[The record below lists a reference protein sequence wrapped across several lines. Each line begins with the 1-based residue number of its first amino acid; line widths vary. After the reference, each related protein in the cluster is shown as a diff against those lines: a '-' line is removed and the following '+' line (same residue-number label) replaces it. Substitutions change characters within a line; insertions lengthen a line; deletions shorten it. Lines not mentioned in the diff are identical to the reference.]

1 MTGPSSDPCVAVLRG
16 KIRDVFS
23 HLPKAMAGDEDAIH
37 ELRVAGRRLRAALPH
52 LARKPEGRRVRR
64 AILGIKALTW
74 AAGASRDLD
83 VMLACVEHEMPTP
96 RPRPLSRLVGRL
108 RAARRRGR
116 GRMAEALLDL
126 DIAKLRRDLRAI
138 VARG

>member
-1 MTGPSSDPCVAVLRG
+1 MTLTPVNPCATVFRG

-23 HLPKAMAGDEDAIH
+23 HLPKAMTGDEDAIH

-64 AILGIKALTW
+64 AILGVKELTR

-83 VMLACVEHEMPTP
+83 VMLACVEKEMPTP
-96 RPRPLSRLVGRL
+96 RPRPLSRLVGR
-108 RAARRRGR
+108 
-116 GRMAEALLDL
+116 
-126 DIAKLRRDLRAI
+126 
-138 VARG
+138 